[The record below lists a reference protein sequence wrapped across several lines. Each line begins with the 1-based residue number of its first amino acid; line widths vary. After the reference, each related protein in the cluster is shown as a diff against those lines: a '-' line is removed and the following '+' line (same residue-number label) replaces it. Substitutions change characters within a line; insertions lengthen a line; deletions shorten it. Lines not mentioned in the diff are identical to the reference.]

1 MSTLGVIVLSLP
13 GMKRLDQSLESVRW
27 ADAVVVLYA
36 GAEGPEIP
44 AGLSSCAVVRRV
56 AFAQR
61 LEPLLE
67 EIGTDWVVQLWGEE
81 RIEPDL
87 REELRELCRLD
98 LAMAKSGYRVHL
110 RTLLLNQWIKG
121 SLWEPS
127 PALRV
132 RRVADGIAAGWW
144 SERGVRED
152 RGSGL
157 LRGSIG
163 DYCALE
169 LRDGVERVNR
179 VSSLWAEDMQRRASC
194 PGATAMA
201 FFPFRVFLKLL
212 FSDRLVAEGLP
223 GLTLS
228 TLAAYVTLLTGA
240 KVWETRNAARRKASG

>member
-13 GMKRLDQSLESVRW
+13 GMKRLDQSLQSVRW

-36 GAEGPEIP
+36 GAEGPEIT
-44 AGLSSCAVVRRV
+44 AGLPSCAVVRRV
-56 AFAQR
+56 SFGQR

-67 EIGTDWVVQLWGEE
+67 EIGTDWVVQLWGDE

-87 REELRELCRLD
+87 REELRELCRSD
-98 LAMAKSGYRVHL
+98 LAMAKPSYRVHL
-110 RTLLLNQWIKG
+110 RTFLLNRWIKG

-127 PALRV
+127 PAVRV

-144 SERGVRED
+144 SEREPQED

-157 LRGSIG
+157 LRGWIG

-179 VSSLWAEDMQRRASC
+179 VSSLWAEDMRRRASC
-194 PGATAMA
+194 PGTTAMV
-201 FFPFRVFLKLL
+201 FFSFRVFLRLL

-228 TLAAYVTLLTGA
+228 TLAAYATLLSGA
-240 KVWETRNAARRKASG
+240 KLWEARNAARRKASR